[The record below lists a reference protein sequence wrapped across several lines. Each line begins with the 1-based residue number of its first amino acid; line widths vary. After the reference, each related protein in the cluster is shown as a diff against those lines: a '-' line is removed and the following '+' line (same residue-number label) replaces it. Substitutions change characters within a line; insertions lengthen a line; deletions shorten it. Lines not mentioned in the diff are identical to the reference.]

1 VKDKQTYDCIII
13 GSGMG
18 GLTAALIL
26 AKHAKKVLV
35 LEKNHQIGGAL
46 QVFSRDKCV
55 FDTGVHYLGGLD
67 EGENLYK
74 LFKYLDIYDGL
85 KLKRLD
91 DACFDLIRFA
101 DGTVVPHG
109 QGYDQFISNLVSAF
123 PEEETAIR
131 TFCAKIVDMC
141 NYFPM
146 YNIQLPTGDSY
157 QENPEILAI
166 SAWDYVSSLTQN
178 SKLRNVL
185 LGSGPLY
192 AGEKDATPLYVVALI
207 LNSYIKGSYRLEDGG
222 SQIAKAL
229 VKQLRLHGGEVV
241 KHKEVVTATYHE
253 NGHVN
258 SVICRDGS
266 EFFANHFISNM
277 HPAIT
282 IDIFGKE
289 NFRPAYRERIQ
300 RLENTVSSFMVYLSF
315 HENSFP
321 YYNYNFYDYYTDDI
335 WTTKSYSAENW
346 PEILYLCTPATSKS
360 AEFAESL
367 CVMCYMT
374 TDEVK
379 EWEQTFNTIARPE
392 ERGEAYMR
400 FKKEKEERVISR
412 LAQQFPEIRASIRNV
427 YSSSP
432 LTYKD
437 YIGTPDGSL
446 YGIMKDYKRPEAT
459 VINSKTRVSNLH
471 LTGQNIVFHGILGAA
486 IGACV
491 TCFHFVDQETL
502 VKKINASAAKNQS

>member
-1 VKDKQTYDCIII
+1 
-13 GSGMG
+13 MG
-18 GLTAALIL
+18 GLTTALIL
-26 AKHAKKVLV
+26 AKHGHKVLV

-74 LFKYLDIYDGL
+74 LFKYLGIYDSL

-91 DACFDLIRFA
+91 DDCFDLIRFS
-101 DGTVVPHG
+101 DGKQFKHG
-109 QGYDQFISNLVSAF
+109 QGYHTFISNLVAAF
-123 PEEETAIR
+123 PDEEKVIR
-131 TFCAKIVDMC
+131 TFCTKMIELCD
-141 NYFPM
+141 YFPM
-146 YNIQLPTGDSY
+146 YNIESPKGQSY
-157 QENPEILAI
+157 NENPEILGI
-166 SAWDYVSSLTQN
+166 SAWDYVNSLTSNTQ
-178 SKLRNVL
+178 LRNVL

-192 AGEKDATPLYVVALI
+192 AGEKEATPLYVVALI
-207 LNSYIKGSYRLEDGG
+207 LNSYIKGSYRLTDGG

-229 VKQLRLHGGEVV
+229 VKQIRLHGGQVL
-241 KHKEVVTATYHE
+241 KHKEVIGATYQE
-253 NGHVN
+253 NGQVE
-258 SVICRDGS
+258 SVVTKSG
-266 EFFANHFISNM
+266 EAFFANHFISNM

-282 IDIFGKE
+282 IDVFGKE
-289 NFRPAYRERIQ
+289 HFRPAYRDRIQ

-321 YYNYNFYDYYTDDI
+321 YFNYNFYDYYTDDI
-335 WTTKSYSAENW
+335 WNSKKYSTENW
-346 PEILYLCTPATSKS
+346 PEVLYLCTPASSKS

-374 TDEVK
+374 IDEVR
-379 EWEQTFNTIARPE
+379 EWEHTFNTIADPHQ
-392 ERGEAYMR
+392 RGIAYED
-400 FKKEKEERVISR
+400 FKKEKEERVIKR
-412 LAQQFPEIRASIRNV
+412 LAQKFPTIRSAIRNV

-437 YIGTPDGSL
+437 YIGTPEGSL
-446 YGIMKDYKRPEAT
+446 YGIMKNFQRPSAT
-459 VINSKTRVSNLH
+459 VINTKTRIPNLH

-491 TCFHFVDQETL
+491 TCFHFIDQEQL
-502 VKKINASAAKNQS
+502 VDEINLSEK